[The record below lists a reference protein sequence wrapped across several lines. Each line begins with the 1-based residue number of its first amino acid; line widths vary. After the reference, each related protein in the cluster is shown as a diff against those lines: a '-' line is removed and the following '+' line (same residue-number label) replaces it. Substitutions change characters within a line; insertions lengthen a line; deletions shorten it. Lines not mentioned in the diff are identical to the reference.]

1 MSKDSPS
8 NLAHSIHQ
16 RLLNMAK
23 RTDRPFNELL
33 QYYAME
39 RFLYRLSR
47 SAHAG
52 KFLLKG
58 ALLFT
63 AWRAPMY
70 RPTRDIDLLG
80 RMSNDLD
87 SIVAAFSDVC
97 RQEVEGDGLTFDE
110 GRVSA
115 ERITEDAD
123 YQGVR
128 VFIHSRLGNAR
139 IALHIDIG
147 FDDVVVPA
155 PSDLDYPT
163 ILDLPAPR
171 LRGYSRESVVAEKFE
186 AMVKLGE
193 LNSRMKDF
201 HDLWFLARNFDFDG
215 AVLLQA
221 IAATFS
227 HRGTP
232 PQAQPVALTAQFS
245 RHDDKRRQWAAFL
258 HRGQPSGMPDDFA
271 QIVAEIAAFLLPVT
285 QTLVVGK
292 PFGAIW
298 TPPGPWQQLPP

>member
-1 MSKDSPS
+1 MSKDAPR
-8 NLAHSIHQ
+8 NLAHSVHQ
-16 RLLNMAK
+16 RLLN
-23 RTDRPFNELL
+23 RVQQDRRPFNELL

-47 SAHAG
+47 SAYAG

-87 SIVAAFSDVC
+87 AIITAFKDVC
-97 RQEVEGDGLTFDE
+97 RQEVEPDGLLFDE
-110 GRVSA
+110 GQVTA
-115 ERITEDAD
+115 EQITENTD

-128 VFIHSRLGNAR
+128 VMIRGNLGNAR
-139 IALHIDIG
+139 VDLHVDIG
-147 FDDVVVPA
+147 FSDIVVPG
-155 PSDLDYPT
+155 PVELDYPV
-163 ILDLPAPR
+163 ILDMPAPH
-171 LRGYSRESVVAEKFE
+171 LRGYSRESMVAEKFE

-201 HDLWFLARNFDFDG
+201 HDIWYLARNFDFDG
-215 AVLLQA
+215 AVLAQA

-227 HRGTP
+227 RRSTAL
-232 PQAQPVALTAQFS
+232 QAVPLALTADFS
-245 RHDDKRRQWAAFL
+245 QRQDREMQWAAFL
-258 HRGQPSGMPDDFA
+258 RRGRPVGMPDDFGK
-271 QIVAEIAAFLLPVT
+271 VVSEIAGFLLPVSQAVAT
-285 QTLVVGK
+285 GHPFLGK
-292 PFGAIW
+292 WAAR
-298 TPPGPWQQLPP
+298 GPWQT